1 MKAICYENTK
11 TTLPNWS
18 PNDYLHQKL
27 KFGYAYEI
35 NNFFVHF
42 YGSSMGIQSISTGL
56 TVIEKNK
63 NGISLEKWVEKT
75 FGAKNIKKM
84 KTEVG
89 EVKKG
94 IWEPGLYYA
103 DEIYNSLD
111 IDEKESLEER
121 QSLYMIIKKLDDI
134 LLYIEPSD
142 KSLKVYSHEL
152 RNLLILSCTEVEN
165 QMVSLLKKRNITPI
179 RGQYKMND
187 YVKLVGMTDIKKYK
201 IIFENYDVLN
211 NVVPFKLWSV
221 NKPSQSLKWYHAYNL
236 TKHNRSEN
244 FSQATFLNVINSVA
258 ANIILYCIRFSP
270 YSLLHG
276 QDMLSS
282 YIKQIVNIEFCKE
295 CKQNFYIPLLKIPKN
310 CREDLFVFDSYEAKF
325 YEKWKQV

>member
-11 TTLPNWS
+11 TTLPNWN
-18 PNDYLHQKL
+18 PNDHLLQKL

-35 NNFFVHF
+35 NDFFVHF
-42 YGSSMGIQSISTGL
+42 YGSSVGIQTISPGL

-63 NGISLEKWVEKT
+63 DGISLEEWVKKT
-75 FGAKNIKKM
+75 FGAQNIKKM
-84 KTEVG
+84 KSKVG

-103 DEIYNSLD
+103 NEIYNSLD
-111 IDEKESLEER
+111 ISEKESLEER

-179 RGQYKMND
+179 RSKYQMND
-187 YVKLVGMTDIKKYK
+187 YVKLIGMTDIKKYK
-201 IIFENYDVLN
+201 IIFKNYDILK
-211 NVVPFKLWSV
+211 NVIPFKSWSL
-221 NKPSQSLKWYHAYNL
+221 NRPSQSLKWYNAYNL

-270 YSLLHG
+270 YALLNE

-295 CKQNFYIPLLKIPKN
+295 CKQIFIFHY
-310 CREDLFVFDSYEAKF
+310 
-325 YEKWKQV
+325 

>member
-18 PNDYLHQKL
+18 PNDHLHKKL

-42 YGSSMGIQSISTGL
+42 YGSSIGIQTISPGL

-63 NGISLEKWVEKT
+63 DGISVEEWAEKI
-75 FGAKNIKKM
+75 FGAQNIKKM
-84 KTEVG
+84 KSKVG

-103 DEIYNSLD
+103 NEIYNSLD
-111 IDEKESLEER
+111 ISEKECLEER
-121 QSLYMIIKKLDDI
+121 QALYMIIKKLDDI
-134 LLYIEPSD
+134 LLYIEPSG

-165 QMVSLLKKRNITPI
+165 QMVSILKKRNIAPI
-179 RGQYKMND
+179 RGEYKMND
-187 YVKLVGMTDIKKYK
+187 YVKLIRMTDIKKYK
-201 IIFENYDVLN
+201 IIFKNYDILKD
-211 NVVPFKLWSV
+211 VVPFKSWSL
-221 NKPSQSLKWYHAYNL
+221 NKPSQSLKWYNAYNL
-236 TKHNRSEN
+236 AKHNRSEN

-270 YSLLHG
+270 YSLLNE

-282 YIKQIVNIEFCKE
+282 YINQIVNIEFCKE
-295 CKQNFYIPLLKIPKN
+295 CRQNFYIPLLKIPQE
-310 CREDLFVFDSYEAKF
+310 CREDLFVFDSYAANC
-325 YEKWKQV
+325 YEEWQQV